1 MKKFIFS
8 LAAFAAIATACQ
20 VEDINETATPAG
32 ETFTITADIAATK
45 TSLTVGEDGYKVDW
59 EADDALSVVAK
70 YADGGYAGYEFTKG
84 EGNTFSGEVN
94 NAANIEEVNVFY
106 PVNNHYTSIDTDGY
120 GSSYVT
126 FGSTYNRSQSQ
137 NGIDNADHI
146 GETAPLYG
154 SAAVISDGTDV
165 SIKHASTLLEVIVTN
180 NSDIEITVSKIAVT
194 NSEDKDMVGTFFINP
209 KTGALKSSNTESMTY
224 TSSTATL
231 DVSNGI
237 IAAGQKGKFYIT
249 SVPFELAANSTL
261 DVTVTA
267 NGKSYPVVKT
277 IPDAEHGKFVAG
289 TVNHINVTLDEVQ
302 EAEKIEPG
310 EYLIAAK
317 TTKGWAVMTGT
328 NQKSEYF
335 DAETIE
341 TVTKPIESI
350 SCSDFYSIPTIN
362 EYVWTLETT
371 ESGYSLKN
379 VNGYLSLRTDSD
391 KDGKLTGYAEYSDEL
406 TSLSIIKEA
415 DGTFSIKGLARADEL
430 PLKYNSSSPRFKP
443 YSGQTAVVLVPWKE
457 DTTPRIFVAE
467 PSKTVYYNVT
477 TATFEYTTMNI
488 EGDIEVSETSDENNI
503 ISAVTAKDGIVTA
516 TIIPNTEEIEKT
528 ATITL
533 SYDGAES
540 VVLTITQI
548 AAPGADDVIYE
559 KVTETPTDWSGQ
571 YLIVFEEAGRIF
583 NGSLSSNFNKDNYV
597 EVMIGTNEIV
607 ETEEVA
613 SKYVTL
619 EKHGDNYAIKLA
631 SGFYLY
637 NSSSTTVA
645 GTETYSSD
653 CDMTIAFSDGKLI
666 IKSIKTNRKL
676 ELNENNIRFYVL
688 TSDYQAPALYKRS
701 K

>member
-8 LAAFAAIATACQ
+8 LAAFAAMATACQ
-20 VEDINETATPAG
+20 VEDINEPAIPAG
-32 ETFTITADIAATK
+32 EIFTITADIAATK

-59 EADDALSVVAK
+59 DADDALSVVAK
-70 YADGGYAGYEFTKG
+70 YADGSYAGYEFTKG

-317 TTKGWAVMTGT
+317 TTNGYWSVMTSTTGK
-328 NQKSEYF
+328 NCFE
-335 DAETIE
+335 AENVQ
-341 TVTKPIESI
+341 TVTVPVSEIQ
-350 SCSDFYSIPTIN
+350 CSDFYNVAYVDS
-362 EYVWTLETT
+362 YVWTISEV
-371 ESGYSLKN
+371 EGGYAIHNS
-379 VNGYLSLRTDSD
+379 NGYIMIEDSNA
-391 KDGKLTGYAEYSDEL
+391 KYSD
-406 TSLSIIKEA
+406 TSVALCIEKND
-415 DGTFSIKGLARADEL
+415 DGTYYIKQSVNSNRSLNYN
-430 PLKYNSSSPRFKP
+430 YNSGSSRFKP
-443 YSGQTAVVLVPWKE
+443 YNISDSQYPAPVLIPWEENTAPSIIVIG
-457 DTTPRIFVAE
+457 DA
-467 PSKTVYYNVT
+467 SKTVNYVEESV
-477 TATFEYTTMNI
+477 TFEYTTNNI
-488 EGDIEVSETSDENNI
+488 DGEISITKTSDPDNI
-503 ISAVTAKDGIVTA
+503 ISSFSSNNGVISV
-516 TIIPNTEEIEKT
+516 ILIPNTEVKEKE
-528 ATITL
+528 AVITL
-533 SYDGAES
+533 SYTGTES
-540 VVLTITQI
+540 VVLTIRQD
-548 AAPGADDVIYE
+548 AAPAADAKYYVRI
-559 KVTETPTDWSGQ
+559 TESQSDWSGQ
-571 YLIVFEEAGRIF
+571 YLIVNEEKSVVL
-583 NGSLSSNFNKDNYV
+583 NGSLEKIDEAGNYV
-597 EVMIGTNEIV
+597 EVSIIDNAILSTSEIDGLSFTIDPITGGYSV
-607 ETEEVA
+607 K
-613 SKYVTL
+613 S
-619 EKHGDNYAIKLA
+619 A
-631 SGFYLY
+631 SGYYIY
-637 NSSSTTVA
+637 NASS
-645 GTETYSSD
+645 ENDLQSSKTD
-653 CDMTIAFSDGKLI
+653 TGLNTISLNSDGSCNIASGSTNLQFY
-666 IKSIKTNRKL
+666 SQDGSSRFRYYKTIQKP
-676 ELNENNIRFYVL
+676 IH
-688 TSDYQAPALYKRS
+688 LYKLQQN
-701 K
+701 